1 MIKIINKIM
10 IPKQIVMIIVSSYH
24 IPSVVGLAK
33 NYPGKIVNT
42 LKNANKKLPN
52 N

>member
-1 MIKIINKIM
+1 MILK
-10 IPKQIVMIIVSSYH
+10 PIVMIILSSYH

-33 NYPGKIVNT
+33 KYTGKIVNT
-42 LKNANKKLPN
+42 LKNASKKLAN